1 MSTAEHVSSGHES
14 ERLERSIPARPQK
27 PAPLHSEIDRAIE
40 AFVGGYCFTRSFTH
54 PYVAGRVGP
63 VWVLRDAPR
72 KRPNYRNEEWIATG
86 VAPEEVDSIARKH
99 TRGRFAICAISA
111 VGESDEPLRAGFR
124 ALGYRLGRTEPLMNH
139 RLRRIQRFAP
149 AVAIERVTTEAMAN
163 RLAKAA
169 RTRQILPENLGR
181 ESRQRQYV
189 AMVDSEL
196 VGWVASIVVGDATWC
211 TNMYVVPAFRRRGIA
226 RGMLCRMLRDDRA
239 GGARTAVLLASHTG
253 ARLYSAVGYQQIATL
268 LLYTP
273 RKGQSAL

>member
-1 MSTAEHVSSGHES
+1 MVSEKCGVV
-14 ERLERSIPARPQK
+14 RSASARPQERS
-27 PAPLHSEIDRAIE
+27 PLQSQIDRAIE
-40 AFVGGYCFTRSFTH
+40 VFAGGHCFTRSFTH
-54 PYVAGRVGP
+54 PYVASRVGP

-72 KRPNYRNEEWIATG
+72 KRPKYRNEEWIATG
-86 VAPEEVDSIARKH
+86 VAPEEVDRIARKH
-99 TRGRFAICAISA
+99 TRGRFAICAINA
-111 VGESDEPLRAGFR
+111 VDESDERLRAGFK
-124 ALGYRLGRTEPLMNH
+124 ALGYRLGWTEPFLIH
-139 RLRRIQRFAP
+139 HLRRIQRFVP
-149 AVAIERVTTEAMAN
+149 AVAIERVTTEEMAD

-181 ESRQRQYV
+181 ASRQRQYA
-189 AMVDSEL
+189 AMVDNQL

-211 TNMYVVPAFRRRGIA
+211 TNMYVAPAFRRRGIA

-268 LLYTP
+268 LLFTP